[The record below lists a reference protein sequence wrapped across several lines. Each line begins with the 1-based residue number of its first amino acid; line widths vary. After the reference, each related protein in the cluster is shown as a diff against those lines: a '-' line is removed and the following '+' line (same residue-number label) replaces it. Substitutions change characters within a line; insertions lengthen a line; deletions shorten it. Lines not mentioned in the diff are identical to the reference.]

1 MIIMIMPS
9 SNEYRIFI
17 ISLFS
22 LMIFNPIQIIQT
34 NPVIVDMDQ
43 LNQLIDDDSM
53 MLENPQI
60 LPPQSTIPYINE
72 QQDEIGVIIPPTLA
86 TTAKENDLFNADT
99 LPSSSSS
106 SSSFMDNMMMLAT
119 QNITENI
126 VQLNP
131 KDCIFVKTEEGIYTL
146 TSEDESN
153 LVCGLYLMASPTQF
167 VEIEFLQFDVSCHK
181 NGLLSVVD
189 GWELMGQFF
198 PSVEDHPIPRDA
210 RYHEF
215 CGHVKPKKIFRMS
228 QNVGLIEYRIPN
240 VGQGFTVRV
249 RFVENP
255 KPCNTIIQGVNY
267 GIYTLRNYGRR
278 INCTMSILFSA
289 SFRILSMNVG
299 QSYRRLDSM
308 IHSPKNYVAETGV
321 IKKCKKRGMNDYVEF
336 RGGQGLDTQLMQIG
350 DDVCGFRPFPHKK
363 RFTVMCTNTAVRLVS
378 SGQYD
383 NQIEF
388 GYEPMLDLEP
398 PSQQPASLICPIN
411 LQDQ

>member
-1 MIIMIMPS
+1 
-9 SNEYRIFI
+9 
-17 ISLFS
+17 
-22 LMIFNPIQIIQT
+22 
-34 NPVIVDMDQ
+34 
-43 LNQLIDDDSM
+43 
-53 MLENPQI
+53 
-60 LPPQSTIPYINE
+60 
-72 QQDEIGVIIPPTLA
+72 
-86 TTAKENDLFNADT
+86 
-99 LPSSSSS
+99 
-106 SSSFMDNMMMLAT
+106 MLANE
-119 QNITENI
+119 NITENI
-126 VQLNP
+126 VRLNP
-131 KDCIFVKTEEGIYTL
+131 KECIFVKTEDGIYTL
-146 TSEDESN
+146 ISEDESN
-153 LVCGLYLMASPTQF
+153 LVCGLYLMASPTQL
-167 VEIEFLQFDVSCHK
+167 VEIEFIQFNVSCHK

-215 CGHVKPKKIFRMS
+215 CGHIKPKKIFRMS
-228 QNVGLIEYRIPN
+228 QNVGLIEYRIPTI
-240 VGQGFTVRV
+240 GQGFTVRI
-249 RFVENP
+249 RFIDNP

-299 QSYRRLDSM
+299 QSYRRLDSI
-308 IHSPKNYVAETGV
+308 IHSPRSYAIETGV

-336 RGGQGLDTQLMQIG
+336 RGGQGLDTQLMQVG

-388 GYEPMLDLEP
+388 GYEPMLDFEP
-398 PSQQPASLICPIN
+398 PVNQPASLICPIN
-411 LQDQ
+411 QQDQ